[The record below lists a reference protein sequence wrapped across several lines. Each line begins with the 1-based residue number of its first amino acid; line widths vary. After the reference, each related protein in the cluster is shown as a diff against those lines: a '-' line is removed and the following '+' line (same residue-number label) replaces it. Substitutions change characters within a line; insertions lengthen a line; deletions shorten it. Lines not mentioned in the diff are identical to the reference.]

1 MAKKPK
7 LAVTN
12 PFLLSL
18 FNRGWEDPGW
28 GRTLIGQVTIATAIH
43 ELANQLEDKKTKKQ
57 IQEVTAAAISQ
68 AGEKLSA
75 AE

>member
-1 MAKKPK
+1 MKKKPK

-18 FNRGWEDPGW
+18 FNRGWEDPEW
-28 GRTLIGQVTIATAIH
+28 GKSPIGQVTIATAIH

-57 IQEVTAAAISQ
+57 IQEVTAVAITQ
-68 AGEKLSA
+68 AGEKLVA
-75 AE
+75 